1 MKLNE
6 IKSIIGLARSSS
18 PPPGQDEII
27 ESSRLQRV
35 SGGEKFGQQ
44 IRDAFS
50 IVKIDQISMKF
61 VVHQWTCLRVF
72 FVFNKCVFFVC
83 VCVILLDLT
92 LECVSV
98 CLPACLSVCMSA
110 PPLAFLDSF
119 EPPYGVP
126 SPDLLRFPLSTY
138 TLTPARSRSV
148 DGLAQLLILCI
159 LTLSLCLWI
168 YT

>member
-83 VCVILLDLT
+83 VCVILLDLR

-98 CLPACLSVCMSA
+98 CLSACLSVCLYVCATARLPWLFWA
-110 PPLAFLDSF
+110 PSRRPFTGPFVFSTFTVHFGSGPFSVRRWLGAVVDPL
-119 EPPYGVP
+119 
-126 SPDLLRFPLSTY
+126 
-138 TLTPARSRSV
+138 RSNV
-148 DGLAQLLILCI
+148 AVI
-159 LTLSLCLWI
+159 
-168 YT
+168 